1 MNESC
6 CVGCINIPAMRT
18 KHRIRHNIQV
28 LCIFY
33 CDTIII
39 YEIYNSSDTHTH
51 THTLALALALALTHT
66 RTHRHIHTHTHR
78 HSIYS
83 ILSRC
88 FGPLPAILIYL
99 ICYLILI
106 YLICGIYKFTYIHIY
121 TFWHTNFLM

>member
-1 MNESC
+1 
-6 CVGCINIPAMRT
+6 MRFT
-18 KHRIRHNIQV
+18 TV
-28 LCIFY
+28 LI
-33 CDTIII
+33 
-39 YEIYNSSDTHTH
+39 HTH
-51 THTLALALALALTHT
+51 THTLALALALTHT

-106 YLICGIYKFTYIHIY
+106 YLICGIYKFTYTHIY
-121 TFWHTNFLM
+121 TLWHTNFLMLLSIKPLYQYICIYHILIYQPLCYIL